1 VIRRMQLLGPQD
13 RPYARRLSAVGTRIR
28 DGLWRD
34 NKVVPA
40 VLATLA
46 LLVFA
51 WLVVGAFMGGGSNE
65 EAANQMSLAQ
75 DEEEPD
81 SGDAESP
88 APGVENRD
96 TDSYSAFES
105 KDPFRLLKGIESKDS
120 KSGDSKSGDS
130 KSGDGKV
137 DNGKAGDNRAGGGRA
152 GGGTSGG
159 GTSGG
164 GTAGN
169 NGGDDARDNRDS
181 IDQPLPGGPDFRSS
195 QGGNGDLFSS
205 GGDLPSP

>member
-130 KSGDGKV
+130 KSGDSKSGDGKV
-137 DNGKAGDNRAGGGRA
+137 DNGKAGDNRA

>member
-1 VIRRMQLLGPQD
+1 MIRRMQLLGPQD
-13 RPYARRLSAVGTRIR
+13 RPYARRLAAVGTRIR
-28 DGLWRD
+28 DDLLRD

-40 VLATLA
+40 VLATVA

-51 WLVVGAFMGGGSNE
+51 WLMVGAFMGGGSND

-81 SGDAESP
+81 SGDAAESP

-105 KDPFRLLKGIESKDS
+105 KDPFRLLKGIESKDG

-130 KSGDGKV
+130 KSGDGK
-137 DNGKAGDNRAGGGRA
+137 DDSGKAGDIRL
-152 GGGTSGG
+152 GGGTV
-159 GTSGG
+159 
-164 GTAGN
+164 GN
-169 NGGDDARDNRDS
+169 NGGDGARDNRDS
-181 IDQPLPGGPDFRSS
+181 IDQPLPDGPDFRGR
-195 QGGNGDLFSS
+195 QDGNGDLFSS

>member
-1 VIRRMQLLGPQD
+1 MIRRMQLLGPQD
-13 RPYARRLSAVGTRIR
+13 RPYVRRLTAVSTRIR

-40 VLATLA
+40 VLGTLA

-65 EAANQMSLAQ
+65 EAANQVSLAQ

-105 KDPFRLLKGIESKDS
+105 KDPFRLLKGIESKDN

-130 KSGDGKV
+130 KNGDSKNGDGKV
-137 DNGKAGDNRAGGGRA
+137 DNGKAGDNRA
-152 GGGTSGG
+152 GG